1 MWMLTTWLIFVF
13 CIQSSAAYIK
23 LRATSIRVNVGRSL
37 FICLVY
43 RVGRFIHTMVHSF
56 THLFIP
62 SFIHWDIYSQCMRK
76 THRQQTVV
84 WVTLS
89 QNRIPVFEVVTLMN
103 RVWIGQNCSELV
115 EIEVKGSI
123 HEWGHHI
130 WECTPSYLYSM
141 DIMKPLWQMDV
152 KNLIISFFVIWNH
165 CLFCWNLQRIVKNAK
180 KL

>member
-62 SFIHWDIYSQCMRK
+62 SFIHWDIYSQCSRK
-76 THRQQTVV
+76 THIQQTVV

-89 QNRIPVFEVVTLMN
+89 QNRIPVFEVVTLINTDSESVKIAPNWSKLKLRGQYMN
-103 RVWIGQNCSELV
+103 GVIIYENALHPIYIRWTLWNPSGRWMWKIWLFLSLLF
-115 EIEVKGSI
+115 EIIAFSAVTYKG
-123 HEWGHHI
+123 
-130 WECTPSYLYSM
+130 
-141 DIMKPLWQMDV
+141 
-152 KNLIISFFVIWNH
+152 
-165 CLFCWNLQRIVKNAK
+165 
-180 KL
+180 